1 MMALFC
7 PFCLYGLQYF
17 TNAPIFLGLP
27 FIIGANIRKIN
38 GGEVKNFAAIVYMMA
53 NNLVDVAIDLLEEV
67 LYSDNLE
74 ERRAATNAEAAA
86 DVGDK
91 VSGVDFTLGEEF
103 LNGATKNLALALAFL
118 NNLGKDAIG
127 ERKLAG
133 HARLVGQRV
142 DWDRAAECRKIARGL
157 ASKGVRN
164 ESFDGQLLGCANS
177 SLCEASRHLTL
188 YFGHRNVIAG
198 VLSVFRHTGNLGH
211 GLYGLDWVFTISGLA
226 AEHNGVGAVVD
237 GVCDIGDL
245 GAGRARVLDH
255 RVEHLRGHDDGL
267 LRLDALADEHALDER
282 DALNGHLDAE
292 VSTSHHDAIYAVK
305 NLVYVVDALLV
316 LNLGNDLDRAVV
328 SVEDV
333 LNLLD
338 VFCAAHE
345 GVGNE
350 VELVLNGPKD
360 ETLVLLGKRWQLDA
374 YARDVDALAAI
385 LNAATV
391 LNCADEVVA
400 LLCVDMER
408 DLAIVN
414 EDLFANRKVVNE
426 TCVGDAEELARRV
439 LLRIALDDNLLAG
452 LEYDGLVA
460 WSGANLGTLGV
471 YENCDFVRNL
481 TSVLYDATDTLMVH
495 MGRVA
500 ADNVHTGLMEL
511 ADELYIATNIGNRC
525 DDFC

>member
-1 MMALFC
+1 MA
-7 PFCLYGLQYF
+7 
-17 TNAPIFLGLP
+17 AKFLTSPPLC
-27 FIIGANIRKIN
+27 
-38 GGEVKNFAAIVYMMA
+38 MLTSS
-53 NNLVDVAIDLLEEV
+53 LVDVAVNLLEEV
-67 LYSDNLE
+67 LYRDDLKE
-74 ERRAATNAEAAA
+74 CRAATNAEAAA

-91 VSGVDFTLGEEF
+91 VGGVDFTLGEE
-103 LNGATKNLALALAFL
+103 LLDSATKNLALALAFL

-133 HARLVGQRV
+133 YARLVGQRV
-142 DWDRAAECRKIARGL
+142 DRDRAAECGKVACGL
-157 ASKGVRN
+157 ACERVRN
-164 ESFDGQLLGCANS
+164 EGLDGQLLCRANGG
-177 SLCEASRHLTL
+177 LREASRDLTL
-188 YFGHRNVIAG
+188 DFGHWDVVSG
-198 VLSVFRHTGNLGH
+198 VLSVFRNGSNLCH
-211 GLYGLDWVFTISGLA
+211 GLYGLDWVFAIGGLA
-226 AEHNGVGAVVD
+226 AEHDGVGAVID
-237 GVCDIGDL
+237 GVCDVGDL
-245 GAGRARVLDH
+245 GAGRSRVLDH

-267 LRLDALADEHALDER
+267 LRLNALADEHALDER

-292 VSTSHHDAIYAVK
+292 VATSHHDAVYAVK
-305 NLVYVVDALLV
+305 YLVNVVDALLV
-316 LNLGNDLDRAVV
+316 LNLGNDLDWAVV
-328 SVEDV
+328 CVEDV

-338 VFCAAHE
+338 IFCAAHE
-345 GVGNE
+345 RVGDE

-360 ETLVLLGKRWQLDA
+360 EALVLLGERRQLDA
-374 YARDVDALAAI
+374 HARDIDALAPI
-385 LNAATV
+385 LDAAAV

-400 LLCVDMER
+400 LLRVDVER

-414 EDLFANRKVVNE
+414 EDLLANREVVNE

-452 LEYDGLVA
+452 LEHDRLVA

-500 ADNVHTGLMEL
+500 ADNVHASLMEL

>member
-1 MMALFC
+1 ML
-7 PFCLYGLQYF
+7 
-17 TNAPIFLGLP
+17 TSS
-27 FIIGANIRKIN
+27 
-38 GGEVKNFAAIVYMMA
+38 
-53 NNLVDVAIDLLEEV
+53 LVDVAIDLLEEV
-67 LYSDNLE
+67 LYSDNLK
-74 ERRAATNAEAAA
+74 ERRATTNAEAAA

-127 ERKLAG
+127 ERELAG

-198 VLSVFRHTGNLGH
+198 VLSVFRHTSNLGH
-211 GLYGLDWVFTISGLA
+211 GLYGLDGVFAIGGLA
-226 AEHNGVGAVVD
+226 AEHDGVGAVID
-237 GVCDIGDL
+237 GVCDVGDF

-292 VSTSHHDAIYAVK
+292 VTTSHHDAIYAVK